1 MPTKEMAM
9 KATAV
14 VRVVSLC
21 QGAPKSTVS
30 CEPVTPSSPAM
41 VYGLEP
47 RKLRLT
53 VRELEV
59 LSLLCEGLP
68 NKLICR
74 RLNICTGTV
83 KCHVASILN
92 TLGVSSRLQAV
103 VAAHRLGLV
112 RESEGEPQELEDDC
126 DSDDMEVLRQTV
138 QAARPVRRITAAA

>member
-1 MPTKEMAM
+1 M

-21 QGAPKSTVS
+21 QGSAKSTAASV
-30 CEPVTPSSPAM
+30 PVTRSSPATL
-41 VYGLEP
+41 YGLEP
-47 RKLRLT
+47 RKVRLT
-53 VRELEV
+53 ARELEV
-59 LSLLCEGLP
+59 LALLCEGLP

-74 RLNICTGTV
+74 RLSICTGTV

-112 RESEGEPQELEDDC
+112 GESGEEPDDPIEQEESVDDC
-126 DSDDMEVLRQTV
+126 ESDDIEVLRQTL
-138 QAARPVRRITAAA
+138 QSTRPMRRITAAA